1 MYLMAHPDF
10 IGIVGSRR
18 RATLTDRKIVFRLVE
33 WLAGRG
39 PFTIV
44 SGGCPDGADAFAE
57 EAAGIFGLEK
67 LIHNIDRTGADS
79 RWEFTKRAY
88 ARNRKIVESSDEI
101 YCLVHP
107 DRKGGTENTIQHARD
122 LRKRIFLVESD
133 GSVYLSP
140 DGETKPCEPVVRLL
154 DLRSTD

>member
-1 MYLMAHPDF
+1 MVTPDF

-18 RATLTDRKIVFRLVE
+18 RKTLTDRKIVFRLVE
-33 WLAGRG
+33 FLAGSG

-67 LIHNIDRTGADS
+67 LIHNIDRTGVDS

-88 ARNRKIVESSDEI
+88 ARNRKIAESSDEI

-107 DRKGGTENTIQHARD
+107 DRTGGTENTISHALD
-122 LRKRIFLVESD
+122 LGRLVFIIDEQ
-133 GSVYLSP
+133 GRVMH
-140 DGETKPCEPVVRLL
+140 DGEVVKHLL
-154 DLRSTD
+154 A